1 MSQQHGRISS
11 PDATGGAGTFFEQH
25 VNAAFLTLLL
35 VRGIPPILTDCQLEE
50 VHFQTEHL
58 GWETDD
64 VLLVGLNGA
73 GERRRLAGQI
83 KKSGSPGIPV
93 VTRQMSLP
101 RRAKP
106 LEIFGRP
113 LNDVLFSR
121 EFLES

>member
-73 GERRRLAGQI
+73 GKRRRLAGQI
-83 KKSGSPGIPV
+83 KKSGSPGLAV
-93 VTRQMSLP
+93 VVP
-101 RRAKP
+101 
-106 LEIFGRP
+106 IFSGVP
-113 LNDVLFSR
+113 PAMD
-121 EFLES
+121 